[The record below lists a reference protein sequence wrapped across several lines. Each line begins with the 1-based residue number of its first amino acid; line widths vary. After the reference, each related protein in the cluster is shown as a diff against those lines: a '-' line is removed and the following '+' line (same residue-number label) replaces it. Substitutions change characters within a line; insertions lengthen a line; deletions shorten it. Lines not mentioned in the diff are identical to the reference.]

1 MDKEVPVCK
10 TGGFN
15 GRLVQLE
22 DGSVQLCRDKC
33 NGVCPFPQPRPPYVT
48 YIPWFSK
55 YNAKRRF
62 KTKNSGIAF
71 NPGPTAIVDIISPVT
86 GRTWM
91 DRNLGAW
98 QAASGPTDALAYG
111 DLYQYGR
118 RKDGH
123 ENRISETSNT
133 QATSNLVPSPN
144 TNKFILNPTVWTN
157 PTPSEYWNE
166 TNTGVNDIWPSGYR
180 LPTKEEWETE
190 IAGWGPDKAQSAYDS
205 LKLTLGGM
213 RLGFGT
219 EPPGGTV
226 ITAGENGFYHSS
238 TATAGNQILS
248 FSQNSATAFGFSSFG
263 AGISVRLI
271 KIIPFNTNETEVVE
285 IVSPITGRTWMDR
298 NLGSFRTATS
308 PTDELSYGDLYQFGR
323 LKDGHENRSSATTT
337 VQASGYSNGTTD
349 RFITVNNWTTAIYI
363 NDLWS
368 EDGGINSTFFPL
380 GFRLPT
386 QQEWQA
392 EVDGWGINK
401 ALDAFSSLKLTL
413 GGVREL
419 SGKLSGVNSLG
430 MYHSC
435 SAETGVLCLTFDNV
449 TATTT
454 DNNQFSGGRTVRL
467 IKIPAPPPRPVN
479 SVLWSGG
486 SGDGRVLAQGD
497 PDPAW
502 LMTMLS
508 DVPVFQSPLVGTP
521 GWITHPNVLPGQHRI
536 QQQVDFTG
544 FNKTTAL
551 FRMTL
556 NGREIVEDVL
566 INGVSAGFDLTM
578 LGFGN
583 LDQLYTVNNSLFNNN
598 VNTLEFLYRNVT
610 QTTFTA
616 KIHFSISVTPL

>member
-144 TNKFILNPTVWTN
+144 T
-157 PTPSEYWNE
+157 
-166 TNTGVNDIWPSGYR
+166 
-180 LPTKEEWETE
+180 
-190 IAGWGPDKAQSAYDS
+190 
-205 LKLTLGGM
+205 
-213 RLGFGT
+213 
-219 EPPGGTV
+219 
-226 ITAGENGFYHSS
+226 
-238 TATAGNQILS
+238 
-248 FSQNSATAFGFSSFG
+248 
-263 AGISVRLI
+263 
-271 KIIPFNTNETEVVE
+271 
-285 IVSPITGRTWMDR
+285 
-298 NLGSFRTATS
+298 
-308 PTDELSYGDLYQFGR
+308 
-323 LKDGHENRSSATTT
+323 
-337 VQASGYSNGTTD
+337 
-349 RFITVNNWTTAIYI
+349 
-363 NDLWS
+363 
-368 EDGGINSTFFPL
+368 
-380 GFRLPT
+380 
-386 QQEWQA
+386 
-392 EVDGWGINK
+392 
-401 ALDAFSSLKLTL
+401 
-413 GGVREL
+413 
-419 SGKLSGVNSLG
+419 
-430 MYHSC
+430 
-435 SAETGVLCLTFDNV
+435 
-449 TATTT
+449 
-454 DNNQFSGGRTVRL
+454 
-467 IKIPAPPPRPVN
+467 
-479 SVLWSGG
+479 
-486 SGDGRVLAQGD
+486 
-497 PDPAW
+497 
-502 LMTMLS
+502 
-508 DVPVFQSPLVGTP
+508 